1 MNTNEEKAT
10 STKIVKNTVWMYTGF
25 AFNTLIALLITPYII
40 RNLGVDA
47 YGVFAI
53 VSVVIGYI
61 SLIEFGIGNSL
72 IKFIAEYNV
81 KKDYIQINK
90 IISTAFVL
98 YLVLGAIGCGF
109 ILVLTDFFVN
119 SLFHIPANLNDI
131 TKFVFIITAIT
142 FFYSFVFGVF
152 SNIITGL
159 QRFDIKNKIQIIMRV
174 ISAAA
179 SILVLWLGYGLS
191 EFVIVTALFGVIGIT
206 INIIIAKRLM
216 PEICLIPKYFD
227 IRLIKIIASFSFAIF
242 ISNMI
247 GTVMF
252 NIDKLLI
259 GIFLP
264 IEQVTIYTIGATLS
278 LMVFS
283 LSAQIAPSILPAAS
297 ELDAKNNKNAIK
309 ELILRGTKFSVML
322 STPLVIIL
330 FTLAHPIVKFWMG
343 SDFEMSAYILQILAL
358 GFFVNT
364 FTHVLTPT
372 LVGTGNVKIY
382 AYYAIISI
390 IMNISLS
397 IILLLKIGVLGAAL
411 GTSIT
416 MIILWSI
423 FTIHVFKIFD
433 IPLLHLFETL
443 KKTMLVGIGLF
454 ILLYMLVNYFSP
466 TNLYWLLI
474 YLFCTGSIYLILV
487 MKYILD
493 SYEKKLL
500 LNYFSF
506 FKQKLQWRQ

>member
-1 MNTNEEKAT
+1 MNNNEEKAT

-61 SLIEFGIGNSL
+61 SLIEFGIGTSL

-81 KKDYIQINK
+81 KKDYRQINK

-98 YLVLGAIGCGF
+98 YFVLGAMGCGF
-109 ILVLTDFFVN
+109 ILVFTDFFAN
-119 SLFHIPANLNDI
+119 SLFYIPANLTDI
-131 TKFVFIITAIT
+131 TKFVFMITAIT

-152 SNIITGL
+152 SNIIMGL

-174 ISAAA
+174 ISSAA

-216 PEICLIPKYFD
+216 PEISLIPKYFD

-247 GTVMF
+247 GIIMF

-278 LMVFS
+278 LMVYS
-283 LSAQIAPSILPAAS
+283 ISSQIAPSILPAAS

-309 ELILRGTKFSVML
+309 ELILRGTKFAVML

-343 SDFEMSAYILQILAL
+343 SDFEMSVYILQILAL

-364 FTHVLTPT
+364 FTHALTPT

-382 AYYAIISI
+382 AYYAIIYI

-397 IILLLKIGVLGAAL
+397 LIFLLKLGVLGAAL

-416 MIILWSI
+416 LIIVSST
-423 FTIHVFKIFD
+423 FTIHIFKRFD
-433 IPLLHLFETL
+433 ISVLHLFQTL
-443 KKTMLVGIGLF
+443 KKIISVGIVLF
-454 ILLYMLVNYFSP
+454 ILFYLFVNYFP
-466 TNLYWLLI
+466 PANLFWLLI
-474 YLFCTGSIYLILV
+474 YIFCIGGIYLLLV
-487 MKYILD
+487 SKCVLD
-493 SYEKKLL
+493 SQEKKLI
-500 LNYFSF
+500 
-506 FKQKLQWRQ
+506 FKNFIFWSESK